1 MNVEAKFKPIAK
13 KRLAAHMPRF
23 GLTLEM
29 PKEFRNIEYF
39 GMGPD
44 ENLSDL
50 YAQSMVGIYET
61 TVDDMYEPYIRPQD
75 SGNRTLVRY
84 LAVSDAEGNGL
95 KFEFE
100 DNYFNF
106 NARPYSQ
113 LLLQNA
119 KHREDLHDENTVV
132 VNIDG
137 FTRGT
142 GTASCGPDILPQFEI
157 DGKDGL
163 KFEFS
168 VVPFKK

>member
-1 MNVEAKFKPIAK
+1 
-13 KRLAAHMPRF
+13 MPRF

-29 PKEFRNIEYF
+29 PKEFRNIEYY

-75 SGNRTLVRY
+75 SGNRTKVRY
-84 LAVSDAEGNGL
+84 LSVTNNDGDGL
-95 KFEFE
+95 KFVFNE
-100 DNYFNF
+100 DYFNF

-119 KHREDLHDENTVV
+119 KHREDLHDENSVV
-132 VNIDG
+132 INIDG
-137 FTRGT
+137 FIRGT
-142 GTASCGPDILPQFEI
+142 GTASCGPDILPQFEV
-157 DGKDGL
+157 DGSEGL
-163 KFEFS
+163 KFEFYML
-168 VVPFKK
+168 PYKK